1 MRLSL
6 KQKQVLGVTVA
17 VAVIVTALSLLHLV
31 NTAGVLLAES
41 RDRFELF
48 ASAVY
53 SQAAGAITTPETA
66 YNDVRNS
73 PYVQAALESAL
84 YSADVV
90 DAFIAD
96 SDGIVIASSD
106 TAQVGKS
113 VPRRPQLNDV
123 ISMNPVARL
132 RAIYQ
137 NETYLEWTQPM
148 ALGDQPFGEI
158 RIGLTN
164 ALVRRDLNQSL
175 APASVAAGIALL
187 VAVVSAML
195 LAQIVLRPMHVIRS
209 SLSRLGRGD
218 LGATLDL
225 RDDEEF
231 RELGDVFDQV
241 SAQLR
246 AASPEGLKPA
256 QLAELS
262 RRIAMVGRLTAGV
275 AHEMKNP
282 LNAMTIHLEL
292 LKQKLTSGRPALE
305 HAEVIEQEI
314 RRLDQRIQGFL
325 RFVRPEESSFGP
337 VALAPLITSVAHAVQ
352 PEAQRAG
359 VAIELGCTDAA
370 LYVEGDAAQLRDV
383 FLNLAQNA
391 IQAMPRGG
399 RLSMSCSAMANRRV
413 RVRVEDTGVG
423 IAPENLTKI
432 FELYYTTKER
442 GTGVGLSM
450 VYRTIQIHNG
460 EIDVEST
467 VGVGT
472 TFIIVL
478 PVAVKTVLLAESAAG
493 APGGSGGMTPNSH
506 NARAKANY
514 ND

>member
-1 MRLSL
+1 MRLSI
-6 KQKQVLGVTVA
+6 KQKQVIGVTLMVA
-17 VAVIVTALSLLHLV
+17 LIVIALSLLQLI

-48 ASAVY
+48 GSSVY
-53 SQAAGAITTPETA
+53 TQAASAITTPETA
-66 YNDVRNS
+66 YNDLRNS
-73 PYVQAALESAL
+73 RYVQSALQSAL
-84 YSADVV
+84 YSQDTV
-90 DAFIAD
+90 DAFIVD
-96 SDGIVIASSD
+96 PSGVVIASSD
-106 TAQVGKS
+106 PDQVGKTLA
-113 VPRRPQLNDV
+113 RRPQLNDL
-123 ISMNPVARL
+123 IAMNGIAQL
-132 RAIYQ
+132 RAIYSSDA
-137 NETYLEWTQPM
+137 NIEWSQPM
-148 ALGDQPFGEI
+148 ALGEKPFGEI
-158 RIGLTN
+158 RIGLTVG
-164 ALVRRDLNQSL
+164 LVRRDLTESITPL
-175 APASVAAGIALL
+175 AVAAGVALL
-187 VAVVSAML
+187 VAIATSML
-195 LAQIVLRPMHVIRS
+195 LAQLVLRPMHVIRS

-231 RELGDVFDQV
+231 RELGDVFDRV

-292 LKQKLTSGRPALE
+292 LKQKLAAGKPAASHVE
-305 HAEVIEQEI
+305 IIEQEI
-314 RRLDQRIQGFL
+314 RRLDERIQGFL
-325 RFVRPEESSFGP
+325 KFVRPDEVKFGP
-337 VALAPLITSVAHAVQ
+337 VPIAALTSAVLDSVQ
-352 PEAQRAG
+352 PEAQRAN
-359 VAIELGCTDAA
+359 VSITRACTDAS
-370 LYVEGDAAQLRDV
+370 LVVEGDAAQLRDV

-391 IQAMPRGG
+391 IQAMPKGG
-399 RLSMSCSAMANRRV
+399 RLTISCASDPNRRI

-423 IAPENLTKI
+423 IAPENLEKI

-467 VGVGT
+467 AGVGT
-472 TFIIVL
+472 TFIVVL
-478 PVAVKTVLLAESAAG
+478 PPATAG
-493 APGGSGGMTPNSH
+493 GGSGAVAP
-506 NARAKANY
+506 
-514 ND
+514 

>member
-6 KQKQVLGVTVA
+6 KQKQVMGVTA
-17 VAVIVTALSLLHLV
+17 MVAVIVIALSMLHLA

-48 ASAVY
+48 GSSVY
-53 SQAAGAITTPETA
+53 SQAASAITTREAA
-66 YNDVRNS
+66 YDEVRSNK
-73 PYVQAALESAL
+73 YVQAALQSAL

-90 DAFIAD
+90 DAAIVD
-96 SDGIVIASSD
+96 PTGTVIASSD
-106 TAQVGKS
+106 PQQVGKTL
-113 VPRRPQLNDV
+113 PPRPQLNDL
-123 ISMNPVARL
+123 ITRSGLAQL
-132 RAIYQ
+132 RAIYSS
-137 NETYLEWTQPM
+137 ETYLEWTQPM

-158 RIGLTN
+158 RVGMTN

-175 APASVAAGIALL
+175 APAAVAAGTALL
-187 VAVVSAML
+187 VAVFTSLL
-195 LAQIVLRPMHVIRS
+195 LAQLVLKPMHVIRS

-246 AASPEGLKPA
+246 AAKPDGLKPA

-292 LKQKLTSGRPALE
+292 LKQKLAAGKPASTHVE
-305 HAEVIEQEI
+305 TIGHEI
-314 RRLDQRIQGFL
+314 RRLDERIQGFL
-325 RFVRPEESSFGP
+325 KFVRPEEVTFAP
-337 VALAPLITSVAHAVQ
+337 VALAPLMSSVLDAVQ
-352 PEAQRAG
+352 PEAERAG
-359 VAIELGCTDAA
+359 VAIERACQDGTL
-370 LYVEGDAAQLRDV
+370 LVQGDAAQLRDM

-391 IQAMPRGG
+391 IQAMPKGG
-399 RLSMSCSAMANRRV
+399 RLTISCAPAPNRLV

-423 IAPENLTKI
+423 IAPENLAKI
-432 FELYYTTKER
+432 FDLYYTTRER
-442 GTGVGLSM
+442 GTGIGLSL
-450 VYRTIQIHNG
+450 VYRMVQIHNG
-460 EIDVEST
+460 TIDVEST

-472 TFIIVL
+472 SFILTL
-478 PVAVKTVLLAESAAG
+478 PSSVAV
-493 APGGSGGMTPNSH
+493 
-506 NARAKANY
+506 
-514 ND
+514 

>member
-6 KQKQVLGVTVA
+6 KQKQVLGVTAMVA
-17 VAVIVTALSLLHLV
+17 LIVIALSLLHLM
-31 NTAGVLLAES
+31 TLARVLLLES
-41 RDRFELF
+41 RDRLELL
-48 ASAVY
+48 ANEV
-53 SQAAGAITTPETA
+53 
-66 YNDVRNS
+66 
-73 PYVQAALESAL
+73 YVQAREVVTDPATAYDALGTSRSVQSALEAAI
-84 YSADVV
+84 YSQDVIDAVIV
-90 DAFIAD
+90 DP
-96 SDGIVIASSD
+96 SGTVIASSD
-106 TAQVGKS
+106 PVQVGTARS
-113 VPRRPQLNDV
+113 PRTPLNNLIAASRLAQLQAVYNTE
-123 ISMNPVARL
+123 
-132 RAIYQ
+132 Q
-137 NETYLEWTQPM
+137 TLEWNQPI

-158 RIGLTN
+158 RIGLSTI
-164 ALVRRDLNQSL
+164 LVRSDLNQSL
-175 APASVAAGIALL
+175 APAVAAAGGALL
-187 VAVVSAML
+187 VAVISAML
-195 LAQIVLRPMHVIRS
+195 LAQVVLRPMHVIRS

-225 RDDEEF
+225 RDHEEL
-231 RELGDVFDQV
+231 REIGDVFDQV

-246 AASPEGLKPA
+246 AAAPEGLKPA

-292 LKQKLTSGRPALE
+292 LKQKLASGRPAAE
-305 HAEVIEQEI
+305 HVEIIEHEI

-325 RFVRPEESSFGP
+325 KFVRPEETSFGP
-337 VALAPLITSVAHAVQ
+337 VALSPLITSVVHAAL

-359 VAIELGCTDAA
+359 VTIDLACTDGA
-370 LYVEGDAAQLRDV
+370 LLVEGDAAQLREV

-391 IQAMPRGG
+391 LQAMPRGG
-399 RLSMSCSAMANRRV
+399 RLTISCAAAANRRV

-472 TFIIVL
+472 TFILTL
-478 PVAVKTVLLAESAAG
+478 PSSTTSIASARAAG
-493 APGGSGGMTPNSH
+493 VQ
-506 NARAKANY
+506 
-514 ND
+514 

>member
-1 MRLSL
+1 MRLSI
-6 KQKQVLGVTVA
+6 KQKQVLGVTLMVA
-17 VAVIVTALSLLHLV
+17 LIVIALSLLQLI

-48 ASAVY
+48 GSAVY
-53 SQAAGAITTPETA
+53 TQAAAAITSPETA
-66 YNDVRNS
+66 YNDVRTS
-73 PYVQAALESAL
+73 RFVQSALQSAL
-84 YSADVV
+84 YSQDTV
-90 DAFIAD
+90 DALIVD
-96 SDGIVIASSD
+96 PTGVVIASSD
-106 TAQVGKS
+106 PDQIGKTL
-113 VPRRPQLNDV
+113 PRRPQLNDL
-123 ISMNPVARL
+123 IALNGLDQL
-132 RAIYQ
+132 RAIYSSDA
-137 NETYLEWTQPM
+137 NIEWTQPM
-148 ALGDQPFGEI
+148 ALADQPFGEI
-158 RIGLTN
+158 RIGLTVG
-164 ALVRRDLNQSL
+164 LVRRDLTESITPL
-175 APASVAAGIALL
+175 AFAAGIALL
-187 VAVVSAML
+187 IAMTVSIL
-195 LAQIVLRPMHVIRS
+195 LAQVVLKPMHVIRS

-225 RDDEEF
+225 RNDEEF

-256 QLAELS
+256 QLRELS

-292 LKQKLTSGRPALE
+292 LKQKLAAGKPASM
-305 HAEVIEQEI
+305 HVEVIEQEI
-314 RRLDQRIQGFL
+314 RRLDERIQGFL
-325 RFVRPEESSFGP
+325 KFVRPDEVSFGP
-337 VALAPLITSVAHAVQ
+337 VPVAEMLDSVLEAVA

-359 VAIELGCTDAA
+359 VAIDRGCTDDTIH
-370 LYVEGDAAQLRDV
+370 VEGDAAQLRDV

-399 RLSMSCSAMANRRV
+399 RLIVNCASLPNRRV

-478 PVAVKTVLLAESAAG
+478 PAA
-493 APGGSGGMTPNSH
+493 NLQ
-506 NARAKANY
+506 
-514 ND
+514 

>member
-6 KQKQVLGVTVA
+6 KQKQVLGVTLMVA
-17 VAVIVTALSLLHLV
+17 LIVITLSLLHLI

-41 RDRFELF
+41 RGRFELF
-48 ASAVY
+48 ASSVY
-53 SQAAGAITTPETA
+53 SQAAAAIATPETA
-66 YNDVRNS
+66 YEDVRS
-73 PYVQAALESAL
+73 SKYVQSALQSAL
-84 YSADVV
+84 YSADTLDASIV
-90 DAFIAD
+90 DPT
-96 SDGIVIASSD
+96 GVVIASSD
-106 TAQVGKS
+106 PGQVGKT
-113 VPRRPQLNDV
+113 VPRRPQLNDLIALNGV
-123 ISMNPVARL
+123 SRL
-132 RAIYQ
+132 RALYAGNNNI
-137 NETYLEWTQPM
+137 EWTQPM
-148 ALGDQPFGEI
+148 ALGDTPFGEI
-158 RIGLTN
+158 RIGLTT
-164 ALVRRDLNQSL
+164 ALVQSDLNESL
-175 APASVAAGIALL
+175 RPSAIAAAIALL
-187 VAVVSAML
+187 AAIVASLL
-195 LAQIVLRPMHVIRS
+195 LAQVVLRPMHVIRS

-225 RDDEEF
+225 RDDEF

-246 AASPEGLKPA
+246 AAAPDGLKPA
-256 QLAELS
+256 QLTELS

-292 LKQKLTSGRPALE
+292 LKQKLAQGKDAST
-305 HAEVIEQEI
+305 HVDVIGQEI
-314 RRLDQRIQGFL
+314 RRLDERIQGFL
-325 RFVRPEESSFGP
+325 KFVRPDEVNFGP
-337 VALAPLITSVAHAVQ
+337 VAIAPLLGSVIDAVQ

-359 VAIELGCTDAA
+359 VSITRGCTDA
-370 LYVEGDAAQLRDV
+370 LLEVQGDAAQLRDV

-399 RLSMSCSAMANRRV
+399 RLTMSCAALPNRRV
-413 RVRVEDTGVG
+413 SVRVEDTGGG

-450 VYRTIQIHNG
+450 VYRTVQIHNG

-472 TFIIVL
+472 TFIVVL
-478 PVAVKTVLLAESAAG
+478 PAA
-493 APGGSGGMTPNSH
+493 NL
-506 NARAKANY
+506 R
-514 ND
+514 

>member
-6 KQKQVLGVTVA
+6 KQKQVLGVTVM
-17 VAVIVTALSLLHLV
+17 VALIVIALSLLNLI

-41 RDRFELF
+41 RVRFELYG
-48 ASAVY
+48 SSVY
-53 SQAAGAITTPETA
+53 SQAASAITSPETA
-66 YNDVRNS
+66 YHDVRTS
-73 PYVQAALESAL
+73 KYVQAALQSAL

-90 DAFIAD
+90 DAFIVD
-96 SDGIVIASSD
+96 TTGVVIASSLP
-106 TAQVGKS
+106 AQVGQT
-113 VPRRPQLNDV
+113 VPRRPQLNDL
-123 ISMNPVARL
+123 ISMNRIARV
-132 RAIYQ
+132 REIYQ
-137 NETYLEWTQPM
+137 SETYLEWTQPM

-164 ALVRRDLNQSL
+164 ALVRRDLTQSL
-175 APASVAAGIALL
+175 APAAIAAAIALL
-187 VAVVSAML
+187 IAIATSLL
-195 LAQIVLRPMHVIRS
+195 LAQVVLRPMHVIRS

-225 RDDEEF
+225 RNDAEF

-246 AASPEGLKPA
+246 AAAPEGIKPA

-262 RRIAMVGRLTAGV
+262 RRISMVGRLTAGV

-292 LKQKLTSGRPALE
+292 LKQKLAAGKSASQHVE
-305 HAEVIEQEI
+305 IIEQEI
-314 RRLDQRIQGFL
+314 RRLDERIQGFL
-325 RFVRPEESSFGP
+325 KFVRPDEAKFGP
-337 VALAPLITSVAHAVQ
+337 VAISPLLSSVMDAVN

-359 VAIELGCTDAA
+359 VSVARGCTDGG
-370 LYVEGDAAQLRDV
+370 LLVVGDAAQLRDA

-399 RLSMSCSAMANRRV
+399 RLSVNCAALPNHRV

-450 VYRTIQIHNG
+450 VYRTIQLHNG

-472 TFIIVL
+472 TFIVAL
-478 PVAVKTVLLAESAAG
+478 PSASAAKG
-493 APGGSGGMTPNSH
+493 GYGEIAP
-506 NARAKANY
+506 
-514 ND
+514 

>member
-6 KQKQVLGVTVA
+6 KQKQVLGVTFM
-17 VAVIVTALSLLHLV
+17 VAVIVSALSLLHLV

-48 ASAVY
+48 GSAVY
-53 SQAAGAITTPETA
+53 SQAASAIASPETA
-66 YNDVRNS
+66 YSDVRTS
-73 PYVQAALESAL
+73 RYVQSALQSAL
-84 YSADVV
+84 YSPDVV
-90 DAFIAD
+90 DAFIVD
-96 SDGIVIASSD
+96 PTGTVIASTD
-106 TAQVGKS
+106 PVQVGKT

-123 ISMNPVARL
+123 MAMNGLSRL
-132 RAIYQ
+132 RAIYAPAPF
-137 NETYLEWTQPM
+137 LEWTQPM
-148 ALGDQPFGEI
+148 ALGDTPFGEI
-158 RIGLTN
+158 RVGLSTI
-164 ALVRRDLNQSL
+164 LVQRDLNQSL
-175 APASVAAGIALL
+175 TPAAVAAGIALL
-187 VAVVSAML
+187 IAIATSIL
-195 LAQIVLRPMHVIRS
+195 LSQLVLRPMHVIRS

-246 AASPEGLKPA
+246 AAAPEGLKPA

-292 LKQKLTSGRPALE
+292 LKQKLAAGKPAATHVE
-305 HAEVIEQEI
+305 IIEQEI
-314 RRLDQRIQGFL
+314 RRLDDRIQGFL
-325 RFVRPEESSFGP
+325 KFVRPEEVSFAA
-337 VALAPLITSVAHAVQ
+337 VALAPLLSSVLDAVS

-359 VAIELGCTDAA
+359 VAVERGCHDGT
-370 LYVEGDAAQLRDV
+370 LLVEGDAAQLRDM

-391 IQAMPRGG
+391 IQAMPKGG
-399 RLSMSCSAMANRRV
+399 RLTINCASMPNRRV

-423 IAPENLTKI
+423 IAPENLAKI
-432 FELYYTTKER
+432 FDLYYTTRER
-442 GTGVGLSM
+442 GTGIGLSL
-450 VYRTIQIHNG
+450 VYRMVQIHNG
-460 EIDVEST
+460 AIDVEST

-472 TFIIVL
+472 AFIVIL
-478 PVAVKTVLLAESAAG
+478 PSAVS
-493 APGGSGGMTPNSH
+493 S
-506 NARAKANY
+506 
-514 ND
+514 

>member
-6 KQKQVLGVTVA
+6 KQKQVLGVTA
-17 VAVIVTALSLLHLV
+17 MVAVIVIALSVLHLA

-48 ASAVY
+48 GSSVY
-53 SQAAGAITTPETA
+53 SQAASAITTRESA
-66 YNDVRNS
+66 YDEVRTNR
-73 PYVQAALESAL
+73 YVQAALQSAL

-90 DAFIAD
+90 DAAIVD
-96 SDGIVIASSD
+96 PTGTVIASSD
-106 TAQVGKS
+106 PMQVGKTL
-113 VPRRPQLNDV
+113 PPRPQLNDL
-123 ISMNPVARL
+123 IARNGLARL
-132 RAIYQ
+132 RAIYSS
-137 NETYLEWTQPM
+137 ETYLEWTQPM

-158 RIGLTN
+158 RVGLTN

-175 APASVAAGIALL
+175 APAALAAGIALL
-187 VAVVSAML
+187 IAVFTSLL
-195 LAQIVLRPMHVIRS
+195 LAQLVLRPMHVIRS

-246 AASPEGLKPA
+246 AAAPAGLKPA

-292 LKQKLTSGRPALE
+292 LKQKLAAGKPAST
-305 HAEVIEQEI
+305 HIETIGHEI
-314 RRLDQRIQGFL
+314 RRLDERIQGFL
-325 RFVRPEESSFGP
+325 KFVRPEEVTFAP
-337 VALAPLITSVAHAVQ
+337 VALAPLISSVLDAVQ
-352 PEAQRAG
+352 PEAQRGG
-359 VAIELGCTDAA
+359 VSIERACQDGTL
-370 LYVEGDAAQLRDV
+370 LVQGDAAQLRDM

-391 IQAMPRGG
+391 IQAMPKGG
-399 RLSMSCSAMANRRV
+399 RLTISCAPLPNRLV

-423 IAPENLTKI
+423 IAPENLAKI
-432 FELYYTTKER
+432 FDLYYTTRER
-442 GTGVGLSM
+442 GTGIGLSL
-450 VYRTIQIHNG
+450 VYRMVQIHNG
-460 EIDVEST
+460 TIDVEST

-472 TFIIVL
+472 AFILTL
-478 PVAVKTVLLAESAAG
+478 PSSGAV
-493 APGGSGGMTPNSH
+493 
-506 NARAKANY
+506 
-514 ND
+514 

>member
-1 MRLSL
+1 MSFSL
-6 KQKQVLGVTVA
+6 KQKQVLVVTLMVA
-17 VAVIVTALSLLHLV
+17 IIVIALSLLNLI
-31 NTAGVLLAES
+31 NTAGVLLVES
-41 RDRFELF
+41 RGRFDLF

-53 SQAAGAITTPETA
+53 SQAASAITTPESA
-66 YNDVRNS
+66 YNDVRTS
-73 PYVQAALESAL
+73 PYVQAALQSAL
-84 YSADVV
+84 YSSDVV
-90 DAFIAD
+90 DALIVD
-96 SDGIVIASSD
+96 SDGVVIASSD
-106 TAQVGKS
+106 PAQIGKT
-113 VPRRPQLNDV
+113 VPRRPQLNELIAMSRV
-123 ISMNPVARL
+123 SRL
-132 RAIYQ
+132 RAIYGS
-137 NETYLEWTQPM
+137 EEYLEWTQPM
-148 ALGDQPFGEI
+148 SLGEKPFGEI
-158 RIGLTN
+158 RIGLTK
-164 ALVRRDLNQSL
+164 ALVRRELNR
-175 APASVAAGIALL
+175 SVAPTLAAAIIALL
-187 VAVVSAML
+187 IAVGTSML
-195 LAQIVLRPMHVIRS
+195 LAQLVLRPMHVIRS

-246 AASPEGLKPA
+246 AASPEGIKPA

-262 RRIAMVGRLTAGV
+262 RRISMVGRLTAGV

-292 LKQKLTSGRPALE
+292 LKQKLAAGKSASQHVE
-305 HAEVIEQEI
+305 IIEQEI

-325 RFVRPEESSFGP
+325 KFVRPDEAKFGP
-337 VALAPLITSVAHAVQ
+337 VAISPLLSSVLDAVN

-359 VAIELGCTDAA
+359 VSITRGCTDGG
-370 LYVEGDAAQLRDV
+370 LLVEGDAAHLRDA

-399 RLSMSCSAMANRRV
+399 KLTITCAPLPNQRV

-423 IAPENLTKI
+423 IAPENLPKI

-467 VGVGT
+467 AGVGT
-472 TFIIVL
+472 TFIVVL
-478 PVAVKTVLLAESAAG
+478 PAAL
-493 APGGSGGMTPNSH
+493 NLQ
-506 NARAKANY
+506 
-514 ND
+514 